1 MARAPKRDP
10 KREALARDGALN
22 PHPEAIHDASFT
34 GNPFFDAQG
43 RVVCGL
49 CGERMGVRYH
59 QEHGRMV
66 PIYICQET
74 SVRCGGKVCQTV
86 PGKVVDTAVANL
98 MIELMTPMTLAVTLD
113 VQRELKAR
121 TIETD
126 ALRRK
131 HVERLRT

>member
-1 MARAPKRDP
+1 
-10 KREALARDGALN
+10 
-22 PHPEAIHDASFT
+22 
-34 GNPFFDAQG
+34 
-43 RVVCGL
+43 
-49 CGERMGVRYH
+49 MGVRYH

-98 MIELMTPMTLAVTLD
+98 MIEMMTPMTLAVTLD
-113 VQRELKAR
+113 VQRELEAR

-126 ALRRK
+126 GFPRK
-131 HVERLRT
+131 HVERLRYNAALALPRYMMVDPENRLDAGSLWSDCH